1 MAIVFILATFTTH
14 VIHVS
19 CTEMITILVYCNEH
33 SCEFL
38 AHDVCNNKLERDF
51 IIIIIIFFFFAFLVP
66 SLNRYNFKKTL

>member
-38 AHDVCNNKLERDF
+38 AHDVCNNKLERDLF
-51 IIIIIIFFFFAFLVP
+51 LFFFHSWCHLYIVIII
-66 SLNRYNFKKTL
+66 KKHVMTQF